1 MNERVRDA
9 FLPMTSVASGKGHLV
24 IPDVYC
30 YTNQIVNLCFVMN
43 DRDDWVLVDAGMP
56 KSKTKILEA
65 VRKQFGED
73 RPPKAIILTH
83 GHFDHVGSV
92 EELAEYWGIPIY
104 AHPLEFPYLTGEEDY
119 PKGDPKV
126 DGGMV
131 SEMSPLFPNH
141 SINIEEHLKQL
152 PNDGSVPFL
161 TDWKWIH
168 TPGHTPGHISLFR
181 ESDRALIVGDAFVT
195 VDQESLYNVYTQK
208 QEINGPPAYFTMDW
222 EKAKDSVK
230 NLEELKPSIA
240 ITGHG
245 IPMSGNKLE
254 NELRYLINH
263 FDKIALPKIYQ
274 NKAT

>member
-1 MNERVRDA
+1 MNERVRGA

-65 VRKQFGED
+65 VQKQFGED
-73 RPPKAIILTH
+73 KPPKAIILTH

-92 EELAEYWGIPIY
+92 EELAEYWRIPIY
-104 AHPLEFPYLTGEEDY
+104 AHPLEFPYLTGQEDY

-141 SINIEEHLKQL
+141 SINIEEHLKKL

-222 EKAKDSVK
+222 EKASESVK
-230 NLEELKPSIA
+230 LLEQLKPSIA
-240 ITGHG
+240 VTGHG
-245 IPMSGNKLE
+245 VPMSGNMLE
-254 NELRYLINH
+254 NELRYLVNH
-263 FDKIALPKIYQ
+263 FDKVALPKIYQ
-274 NKAT
+274 NKAN

>member
-9 FLPMTSVASGKGHLV
+9 FLPMTSVASGKGHLI

-56 KSKTKILEA
+56 KSKSKILEA
-65 VRKQFGED
+65 VQKQFGKD
-73 RPPKAIILTH
+73 KPPKAIILTH

-92 EELAEYWGIPIY
+92 EELAEYWGISIY
-104 AHPLEFPYLTGEEDY
+104 AHPLEFPYLTGQEDY

-131 SEMSPLFPNH
+131 SEMSSLFPNH

-208 QEINGPPAYFTMDW
+208 QEINGPPAYFTMGW
-222 EKAKDSVK
+222 EKAKDSVTK
-230 NLEELKPSIA
+230 LEQLEPSIA
-240 ITGHG
+240 VTGHG

-254 NELRYLINH
+254 NELRYLVNH
-263 FDKIALPKIYQ
+263 FDKVALPKIYQ
-274 NKAT
+274 NRAN